1 MGIYFIINVIV
12 VILVIIIF
20 VVVVVVVV
28 IIIKIITQIIVRV
41 SIMAKPSPEAPFSLI
56 TVTHPDIG
64 RGLRYTM

>member
-20 VVVVVVVV
+20 VVVVV

-64 RGLRYTM
+64 RGLSYTM

>member
-20 VVVVVVVV
+20 VVVVV

>member
-20 VVVVVVVV
+20 VVVVVVV

>member
-20 VVVVVVVV
+20 VVVVI